1 VIVGWGVAQYPEM
14 LGTHL
19 SIAAASSPR
28 ATMVAVLVVSVAAA
42 LLVIPSLALLYVLQ
56 QRGRLEEA

>member
-1 VIVGWGVAQYPEM
+1 M